1 MQDLFT
7 QLNPAEAAIIATVFS
22 ALLILAI
29 ILSVRAYFYQ
39 AHAKQQAEQLT
50 DSYKSIKDAID
61 ENLRLKTENESLATR
76 CTNLLASLAEMEHH
90 AAKNKALLVEQ
101 EKTHQQAVENAA
113 KYARCL
119 EFIKVQK
126 KTILLENGESMPN
139 PVLYWLEKEAEV
151 SAKYLEATK
160 WLHDN
165 GFHVELYARN
175 VENEVIH
182 CLSILKLHFEQK
194 QHALSQ
200 IKEAQL
206 EGSKFYHECK
216 QFVDQNNLVENSG
229 QRSDNVV
236 IEALHSLAGKVINYD
251 KEIGRIRAEFE
262 KYGAKF
268 KTRANTAGQ
277 IVKKLDTMHRKVSE
291 LVEAAIEIPKKGQ
304 VPRAKYNR
312 LLTAAGKCA
321 IIETY
326 GHEVREGG
334 VCA

>member
-1 MQDLFT
+1 MELFT
-7 QLNPAEAAIIATVFS
+7 SLNPAEAAIIATAFA
-22 ALLILAI
+22 ALLILCI
-29 ILSVRAYFYQ
+29 VLSVRTYFHQTRYTEQ
-39 AHAKQQAEQLT
+39 EGQLT
-50 DSYKSIKDAID
+50 ELYKTHKELID
-61 ENLRLKTENESLATR
+61 TNFRLKTEIESLW
-76 CTNLLASLAEMEHH
+76 
-90 AAKNKALLVEQ
+90 AKIESKEKVSVES
-101 EKTHQQAVENAA
+101 ERIHRQAVDNAA

-175 VENEVIH
+175 VENKVIH
-182 CLSILKLHFEQK
+182 CLSTLKLHFEQK

-216 QFVDQNNLVENSG
+216 QFVDQNNLVENSA
-229 QRSDNVV
+229 QRNDNVV
-236 IEALHSLAGKVINYD
+236 IEALQTLAGQVINYD

-268 KTRANTAGQ
+268 KTVRNTHGQ
-277 IVKKLDTMHRKVSE
+277 VAEKLATMHRKTTD
-291 LVEAAIEIPKKGQ
+291 LVMAASRIPRVGQ
-304 VPRAKYNR
+304 VPRESFAN
-312 LLTAAGKCA
+312 LMKCA
-321 IIETY
+321 ADAATVKMVNP
-326 GHEVREGG
+326 EVR
-334 VCA
+334 